1 MLLIAP
7 TGAGKTLAGFLPTLV
22 DLSGKRC
29 DPERALH
36 TLYVSP
42 LKALAVDIHRNLTQS
57 IEELGLPITAETR
70 TGDTPHSKRER
81 QRRRPPDAL
90 LTTPESLALLLSY
103 PDAGAMFSSL
113 RCVIIDELHALL
125 GTKRGDLL
133 SLGLSRLSAIAPA
146 VRRVGLSATVP
157 HPDAVASFLSP
168 SADPTAVETIIGPP
182 GPEPEVAILEAGVDP
197 PWRGHMALYA
207 LPAVYEEI
215 RKAGT
220 TIVFVNT
227 RAQAEL
233 VFRGLWRLNA
243 EDLSIAVHHGSL
255 EREQRRRVEAAM
267 ARGDLRAVVAT
278 SSLDL
283 GIDWGAVDLVVQMG
297 APKGS
302 SRMLQRIGR
311 ANHRLDQPSRALL
324 VPGNR
329 FEVLECRAAIE
340 AIHEH
345 TLDGD
350 QPPAGALD
358 VLAQHMIGTACS
370 GPFTADAFYA
380 QVRAAAPYCDLDRRD
395 FDDTLAF
402 AATGGSSG
410 RTTEPMPSPTRR
422 ISIVIA

>member
-1 MLLIAP
+1 
-7 TGAGKTLAGFLPTLV
+7 
-22 DLSGKRC
+22 
-29 DPERALH
+29 
-36 TLYVSP
+36 
-42 LKALAVDIHRNLTQS
+42 
-57 IEELGLPITAETR
+57 
-70 TGDTPHSKRER
+70 
-81 QRRRPPDAL
+81 
-90 LTTPESLALLLSY
+90 
-103 PDAGAMFSSL
+103 
-113 RCVIIDELHALL
+113 
-125 GTKRGDLL
+125 
-133 SLGLSRLSAIAPA
+133 
-146 VRRVGLSATVP
+146 
-157 HPDAVASFLSP
+157 
-168 SADPTAVETIIGPP
+168 
-182 GPEPEVAILEAGVDP
+182 
-197 PWRGHMALYA
+197 MALYA
-207 LPAVYEEI
+207 LPAVYGEI

-227 RAQAEL
+227 RAQADL

-283 GIDWGAVDLVVQMG
+283 GIDWGAVDLMVQMG

-324 VPGNR
+324 VPGSR
-329 FEVLECRAAIE
+329 FEVLECRAVIE

-370 GPFTADAFYA
+370 GPFTADALYA
-380 QVRAAAPYCDLDRRD
+380 QIRAAAPYCDLDRRD

-402 AATGGSSG
+402 AATGGYALCSYERYRRLKPADDGAYAIADKTHLKHYSMNVGTIVAEPMLKVRLGRGRVLGEVEEHFAQALGAGRYVQFCRPAPRIPTHPRHDDRMPARSG
-410 RTTEPMPSPTRR
+410 RRSQGAGLRRHPYAAHHTSRRSGAGDARRAAAMGRPSTSGARVARAPGPSVRSCPTPRR
-422 ISIVIA
+422 S

>member
-1 MLLIAP
+1 MRRAP
-7 TGAGKTLAGFLPTLV
+7 
-22 DLSGKRC
+22 
-29 DPERALH
+29 
-36 TLYVSP
+36 
-42 LKALAVDIHRNLTQS
+42 
-57 IEELGLPITAETR
+57 EL
-70 TGDTPHSKRER
+70 
-81 QRRRPPDAL
+81 
-90 LTTPESLALLLSY
+90 
-103 PDAGAMFSSL
+103 
-113 RCVIIDELHALL
+113 LHALL

-133 SLGLSRLSAIAPA
+133 SLGLSRPSAIAPA

-157 HPDAVASFLSP
+157 HPDAMASFLSP

-182 GPEPEVAILEAGVDP
+182 GPEPEVAILEADVDP

-207 LPAVYEEI
+207 LPAVYGEI

-329 FEVLECRAAIE
+329 FEVLECRAVIE

-370 GPFTADAFYA
+370 GPFTADALYA

-402 AATGGSSG
+402 AATGGYALCNYERYRRLKRADDG
-410 RTTEPMPSPTRR
+410 PMPSPTRR
-422 ISIVIA
+422 ISIIIA